1 MIFVAEAST
10 TEGISVKCKVR
21 FVLEWLGGISGRLSF
36 FFNAHNDFLEEIA
49 KFRSARRLWAS
60 IMEERFGATHPDA
73 LKLRFHT
80 QTAGSTLTA
89 QQPHNNV
96 VRVALQ
102 ALAAVLG
109 GTQSLHTNSMDE
121 ALSLPTQEAVQIA
134 LRTQQILAEESGV
147 ANSIDPLGGS
157 YLVEE
162 LTDEIEKRAR
172 AYLEEINRQGG
183 ALAAIE
189 NGYIQGEILDAA
201 YSQLLD
207 LESGESHQVGVNIYQ
222 MDEELS
228 LDLLTVDPA
237 LEKAQKDRLAKLRQM
252 RDQKKADQL
261 LVQLKNSAD
270 GPDNL
275 MPMLVECV
283 EGDLTLGEIT
293 GALRE
298 VWGEYRPVGWF

>member
-1 MIFVAEAST
+1 
-10 TEGISVKCKVR
+10 
-21 FVLEWLGGISGRLSF
+21 
-36 FFNAHNDFLEEIA
+36 
-49 KFRSARRLWAS
+49 
-60 IMEERFGATHPDA
+60 
-73 LKLRFHT
+73 
-80 QTAGSTLTA
+80 
-89 QQPHNNV
+89 
-96 VRVALQ
+96 
-102 ALAAVLG
+102 
-109 GTQSLHTNSMDE
+109 
-121 ALSLPTQEAVQIA
+121 LPTQEAVQIA

-162 LTDEIEKRAR
+162 LTDEIETRAR
-172 AYLEEINRQGG
+172 AYLKEIDRQGG

-201 YSQLLD
+201 YSQLRD

-228 LDLLTVDPA
+228 LDLLSVDPA

-252 RDQKKADQL
+252 RDQKKVDQL
-261 LVQLKNSAD
+261 IVQLKNTAD

-275 MPMLVECV
+275 MPLLVECV